1 MKHFLIVTISFLLY
15 FNSSAQIIDVNP
27 NIKWTYVRSQDLDLQ
42 NGSVYK
48 YEFPAEKGYDYI
60 FNMFYEE
67 TNFVSY
73 LKVLNMQLKPVAA
86 KTDSISKDNTN
97 LTFRVSE
104 SGTYYIVLGYNSKAK
119 DMLNLATKFSLIRRP
134 RVD

>member
-1 MKHFLIVTISFLLY
+1 
-15 FNSSAQIIDVNP
+15 
-27 NIKWTYVRSQDLDLQ
+27 
-42 NGSVYK
+42 
-48 YEFPAEKGYDYI
+48 
-60 FNMFYEE
+60 MFYEE

-73 LKVLNMQLKPVAA
+73 LKVFNMQLKPIAA

-119 DMLNLATKFSLIRRP
+119 DMPNLATKFSLIRRP